1 MEMKTACQIVQDFAD
16 ERGLGILEGLEEMS
30 QHLDYISDR
39 ERVAYR
45 MFMRAGAQMFAPVE
59 EPYSPFVSVGS

>member
-1 MEMKTACQIVQDFAD
+1 MEMKTACEIVQDFAD
-16 ERGLGILEGLEEMS
+16 ERGLGILEGLQEM
-30 QHLDYISDR
+30 QDHLDYISDR

-59 EPYSPFVSVGS
+59 EPYSPYVSMGS

>member
-16 ERGLGILEGLEEMS
+16 SRGLGILEGLQEMGD
-30 QHLDYISDR
+30 HLDYISDR

-45 MFMRAGAQMFAPVE
+45 LFMAAGRKMMAPVD
-59 EPYSPFVSVGS
+59 EPYSPYVTVGS

>member
-16 ERGLGILEGLEEMS
+16 ERGLGLLEGLEEMS

-39 ERVAYR
+39 ERIAFR
-45 MFMRAGAQMFAPVE
+45 MFMRAGQQMFAPRE
-59 EPYSPFVSVGS
+59 EA